1 MTSTPTSRG
10 RRLSSGSMTSEA
22 GLFPIYE
29 DPDLDADN
37 IPLFSDMESVAGSEA
52 GWGGADDSYNAVTK
66 EQLVQM
72 VGKMRARYHKYKGRY
87 TDIGKAYKELAAEN
101 KKVKEVMQQTQDK
114 ALRRISELKEAAA
127 LDKEAKTHLE
137 EELRAEL
144 EEKQHVINS
153 LNTKV
158 ALLKNQEPANLVDIE
173 HREDLE
179 NGARVNGAFQN
190 SDDKLNQL
198 TDLQDDMSAKSSEE
212 SDKVFHLEDKVK
224 RLESLLSKCKENIK
238 ANKNKLT
245 ALTEVKEQ
253 LATDL
258 ETKEKDLCE
267 ARESCQKAVDELQ
280 VLRKREET
288 EEVQMAE
295 IKLQM
300 HSEMICKDEEIGKL
314 RVSLNQEAEEKE
326 KLSGEVDNLNKE
338 IKEMAAAQES
348 LEKRMEEER
357 KAAMEVRKYC
367 NY

>member
-1 MTSTPTSRG
+1 M
-10 RRLSSGSMTSEA
+10 LIKFEFQKFIA
-22 GLFPIYE
+22 
-29 DPDLDADN
+29 
-37 IPLFSDMESVAGSEA
+37 
-52 GWGGADDSYNAVTK
+52 
-66 EQLVQM
+66 Q
-72 VGKMRARYHKYKGRY
+72 
-87 TDIGKAYKELAAEN
+87 
-101 KKVKEVMQQTQDK
+101 
-114 ALRRISELKEAAA
+114 
-127 LDKEAKTHLE
+127 
-137 EELRAEL
+137 
-144 EEKQHVINS
+144 VI
-153 LNTKV
+153 
-158 ALLKNQEPANLVDIE
+158 
-173 HREDLE
+173 
-179 NGARVNGAFQN
+179 GAFQN

-212 SDKVFHLEDKVK
+212 SDRVFHLEDKVK

-280 VLRKREET
+280 ILRKREET

-326 KLSGEVDNLNKE
+326 KLSEEVDNLNKE

-357 KAAMEVRKYC
+357 KAAMEVRQSDNKMTFKSFTHFAFLQWIAKIEVTPTSINIWLHARC
-367 NY
+367 N

>member
-1 MTSTPTSRG
+1 MTG
-10 RRLSSGSMTSEA
+10 RQCSEQVH
-22 GLFPIYE
+22 Y
-29 DPDLDADN
+29 
-37 IPLFSDMESVAGSEA
+37 SE
-52 GWGGADDSYNAVTK
+52 
-66 EQLVQM
+66 
-72 VGKMRARYHKYKGRY
+72 
-87 TDIGKAYKELAAEN
+87 I
-101 KKVKEVMQQTQDK
+101 
-114 ALRRISELKEAAA
+114 
-127 LDKEAKTHLE
+127 KEAKL
-137 EELRAEL
+137 
-144 EEKQHVINS
+144 
-153 LNTKV
+153 
-158 ALLKNQEPANLVDIE
+158 ALPKNQEPASLVDIE
-173 HREDLE
+173 HRENLE
-179 NGARVNGAFQN
+179 KGARVNGAFQN

-314 RVSLNQEAEEKE
+314 RVSLNNEAEEKE
-326 KLSGEVDNLNKE
+326 KMSEEVNNLHKE
-338 IKEMAAAQES
+338 IKEM
-348 LEKRMEEER
+348 MEL
-357 KAAMEVRKYC
+357 MVIMVLMDIWV
-367 NY
+367 